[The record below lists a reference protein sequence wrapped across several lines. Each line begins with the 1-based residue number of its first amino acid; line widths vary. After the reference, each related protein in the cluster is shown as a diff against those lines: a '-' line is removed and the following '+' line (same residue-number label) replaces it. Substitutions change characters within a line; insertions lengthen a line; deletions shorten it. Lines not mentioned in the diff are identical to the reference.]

1 MTISSEIAN
10 FVIPLLLATVSY
22 FLYRVDQ
29 SIQSMGKDIGEIKV
43 TIASHAARVDDL
55 HERVIKTEQRLAEY
69 DSRTKDFFEKYGYLL
84 NQR

>member
-1 MTISSEIAN
+1 MSVSAEVAN
-10 FVIPLLLATVSY
+10 FVVPLLLATVSY

-55 HERVIKTEQRLAEY
+55 HERVVKTEARIDDY
-69 DSRTKDFFEKYGYLL
+69 DARTKAFFEKYSHIL
-84 NQR
+84 NQK